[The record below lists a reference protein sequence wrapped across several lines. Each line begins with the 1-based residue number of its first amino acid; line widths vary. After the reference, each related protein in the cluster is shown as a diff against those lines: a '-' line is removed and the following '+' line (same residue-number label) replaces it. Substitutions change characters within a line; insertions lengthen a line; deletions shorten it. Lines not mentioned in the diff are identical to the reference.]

1 MQICA
6 EHVKTIDRGQKNNN
20 KKQKKPQQL
29 FWKLFFIFSSQCR
42 RTGTDMRDLNQKNS
56 FLVL

>member
-1 MQICA
+1 MQVCA
-6 EHVKTIDRGQKNNN
+6 EHVKTIDREREKKNKT
-20 KKQKKPQQL
+20 KKNSS
-29 FWKLFFIFSSQCR
+29 FFEMIFVIFSSQCR